1 MFMKINTSRINCDG
15 KVTNTVQ
22 AFKFQSTGFL
32 FGLGGLK
39 TPTPIGS
46 LYEWSEYFGFDQE

>member
-22 AFKFQSTGFL
+22 AFKFQSTGF
-32 FGLGGLK
+32 FVRPGRA
-39 TPTPIGS
+39 
-46 LYEWSEYFGFDQE
+46 